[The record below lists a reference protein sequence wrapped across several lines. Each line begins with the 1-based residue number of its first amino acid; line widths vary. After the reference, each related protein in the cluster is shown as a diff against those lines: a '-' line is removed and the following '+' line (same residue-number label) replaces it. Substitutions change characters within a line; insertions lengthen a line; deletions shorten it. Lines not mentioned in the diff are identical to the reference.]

1 MERIHE
7 VTATARIDSVCAV
20 DAVPAGGRMP
30 NARHLPGDDV
40 MNQTRRSLLASAL
53 LLGAGL
59 AAAPAAAQ
67 SERSF
72 SQNELVSSG
81 HQFFGNVSRGLA
93 LTIEEA
99 VRRWGE
105 PNGYVLGQ
113 EASGAFV
120 GGLRYGEG
128 TLFTRNAG
136 DRKVFWQGPSV
147 GFDFG
152 GDGARTMMLVYS
164 LPSVSAL
171 YQRFV
176 GVDGSVYFVGGFGF
190 TALAAEGVMVVPIR
204 TGVGWRLGVNLGYL
218 KFTPQATWN
227 PF

>member
-1 MERIHE
+1 MSLM
-7 VTATARIDSVCAV
+7 T
-20 DAVPAGGRMP
+20 
-30 NARHLPGDDV
+30 
-40 MNQTRRSLLASAL
+40 QTRRNLITGGLAVAGASLSGAPLSAL
-53 LLGAGL
+53 
-59 AAAPAAAQ
+59 AQ
-67 SERSF
+67 NYKNQQSF
-72 SQNELVSSG
+72 SQNELVGSG
-81 HQFFGNVSRGLA
+81 HKFFGNVSRGLA

-128 TLFTRNAG
+128 QLYTRNAG
-136 DRKVFWQGPSV
+136 DRRVFWQGPSI

-152 GDGARTMMLVYS
+152 GEGARTMMLVYN
-164 LPSVSAL
+164 LPVVDAL
-171 YQRFV
+171 YQRFA
-176 GVDGSVYFVGGFGF
+176 GIDGSAYFIGGFGF
-190 TALAAEGVMVVPIR
+190 TALTAGGIMVVPIR

-218 KFTPQATWN
+218 KFTQQATWN